1 MCGIFAYNGN
11 KQNAAQLTLKALKLL
26 EYRGYDSW
34 GIAIESKVEGQKSKV
49 IVEKHVGKIG
59 EATTTLP
66 ASSLAIG
73 HTRWAT
79 HGGVTDA
86 NAHPHL
92 NTDKTIAVVHN
103 GIVEN
108 HLEIRNTLNGVS
120 YSSETD
126 TEVISHL
133 IDMKIKGGMTFKNA
147 VITSF
152 KDLVG
157 SNAIVVMSTQT
168 HEIVACRDGSPL
180 VIGVSPDES
189 VLASDVTALL
199 PYTKEVYFL
208 QDREAVVL
216 DNGKIEIIDI
226 DSEKQKKFQL
236 EHIDWSAETAQ
247 KNGFPHYMLKEIVE
261 QKDTIPK
268 ALNLNDEQIQKLV
281 PLIKNAKSIYITGC
295 GTAYHCALLSTYIF
309 AHVGIDVKSVAANE
323 LMPFTQLFNTSTV
336 VIAISQSGETADTLI
351 GVKAAKAKGSRIV
364 AVVNAR
370 GSTLERISDITLSV
384 GSGPEIAVVSTKAFT
399 AQVATMYKLARQIS
413 NFKDTKVD
421 QIPNNVQDS
430 SINTQLDSWLTTK
443 TLDSIQSIAVGLID
457 SQDIYVIGKYDNF
470 PIAMETALKI
480 KEASY
485 IHAEGFMAG
494 ELKHGVIALIQKGTP
509 CIVLASE
516 DETKS
521 EVLSSATELKTR
533 GARIIGIS
541 PKSATEYDVHIPT
554 PDLGPL
560 TPLANAIAGQIL
572 GYYLSVGRLCDPD
585 KPRNLAKSVTVK

>member
-34 GIAIESKVEGQKSKV
+34 GIAIESKVEGQKSNV
-49 IVEKHVGKIG
+49 MVEKHVGKIG

-66 ASSLAIG
+66 GTSLAIG

-108 HLEIRNTLNGVS
+108 HLEIRKMLNGVS
-120 YSSETD
+120 FASETD

-133 IDMKIKGGMTFKNA
+133 IDMKVNSGMSFKNA

-226 DSEKQKKFQL
+226 DSEKQKSFQL

-268 ALNLNDEQIQKLV
+268 AMNLNDEQIQKLV
-281 PLIKNAKSIYITGC
+281 PLIRDAKSIYITGC
-295 GTAYHCALLSTYIF
+295 GTAYHCALISTYIF
-309 AHVGIDVKSVAANE
+309 AHVGIDVKAVAANE
-323 LMPFTQLFNTSTV
+323 LMPFTQLFSTSTV

-399 AQVATMYKLARQIS
+399 AQVATMHKLATACHPDQSNNSDEGSIS
-413 NFKDTKVD
+413 
-421 QIPNNVQDS
+421 
-430 SINTQLDSWLTTK
+430 TQLEAWLTPK
-443 TLDSIQSIAVGLID
+443 TLESIRDIAVGLID

-541 PKSATEYDVHIPT
+541 PKNAAEYDVHIPT

>member
-34 GIAIESKVEGQKSKV
+34 GIAIESKVEGQKSQV

-59 EATTTLP
+59 DATTSLP
-66 ASSLAIG
+66 DSSLAIG

-108 HLEIRNTLNGVS
+108 HLEIRKTLKDVS
-120 YSSETD
+120 FVSETD

-133 IDMKIKGGMTFKNA
+133 IDMKIKSGMSFKNA

-226 DSEKQKKFQL
+226 DSEKQKSFQL

-281 PLIKNAKSIYITGC
+281 PLIKDAKSIYITGC
-295 GTAYHCALLSTYIF
+295 GTAYHCALISTYIF
-309 AHVGIDVKSVAANE
+309 AHVGIDVKAVAANE
-323 LMPFTQLFNTSTV
+323 LMPFTQLFNASTV

-399 AQVATMYKLARQIS
+399 AQVATMYKLAAACHPSQSNRSEEGSIS
-413 NFKDTKVD
+413 
-421 QIPNNVQDS
+421 
-430 SINTQLDSWLTTK
+430 TQLESWLTTK
-443 TLDSIQSIAVGLID
+443 TLDSIQGIAVGLID

-470 PIAMETALKI
+470 PIAMETALKV

-516 DETKS
+516 DETKN

-541 PKSATEYDVHIPT
+541 PKNAAEYDVHIPT

>member
-34 GIAIESKVEGQKSKV
+34 GIAIESKVEGQKSNV
-49 IVEKHVGKIG
+49 MVEKHVGKIG

-66 ASSLAIG
+66 GTSLAIG

-108 HLEIRNTLNGVS
+108 HLEIRKMLNGVS
-120 YSSETD
+120 FASETD

-133 IDMKIKGGMTFKNA
+133 IDMKVNSGMSFKNA

-180 VIGVSPDES
+180 VIGVSPEES

-226 DSEKQKKFQL
+226 DSEKQKTFKL

-281 PLIKNAKSIYITGC
+281 PLIKDAKSIYITGC
-295 GTAYHCALLSTYIF
+295 GTAYHCALISTYLF
-309 AHVGIDVKSVAANE
+309 AHVGIDVKAVAANE
-323 LMPFTQLFNTSTV
+323 LMPFTQLFSTSTV

-351 GVKAAKAKGSRIV
+351 SVKAAKARGAHIV

-370 GSTLERISDITLSV
+370 GSTLERVANTTLSV
-384 GSGPEIAVVSTKAFT
+384 GTGPEIAVASTKAFT
-399 AQVATMYKLARQIS
+399 AQVATMYKIAHSCHPEQDIRRDNELIS
-413 NFKDTKVD
+413 SLLT
-421 QIPNNVQDS
+421 
-430 SINTQLDSWLTTK
+430 SWLTSE
-443 TLDSIQSIAVGLID
+443 TLESIQTIAADLID
-457 SQDIYVIGKYDNF
+457 STDMYVIGKYGNF

-480 KEASY
+480 KEISY

-494 ELKHGVIALIQKGTP
+494 ELKHGPIALIQKGTP
-509 CIVLASE
+509 CVLLASE

-521 EVLSSATELKTR
+521 AVLSSAIELKTR

-541 PKSATEYDVHIPT
+541 PQSATEYDVHIPT

>member
-1 MCGIFAYNGN
+1 M
-11 KQNAAQLTLKALKLL
+11 
-26 EYRGYDSW
+26 
-34 GIAIESKVEGQKSKV
+34 KS
-49 IVEKHVGKIG
+49 
-59 EATTTLP
+59 
-66 ASSLAIG
+66 
-73 HTRWAT
+73 
-79 HGGVTDA
+79 
-86 NAHPHL
+86 
-92 NTDKTIAVVHN
+92 
-103 GIVEN
+103 
-108 HLEIRNTLNGVS
+108 
-120 YSSETD
+120 
-126 TEVISHL
+126 
-133 IDMKIKGGMTFKNA
+133 GMSFKNA

-157 SNAIVVMSTQT
+157 SNAIVVMSTQS

-180 VIGVSPDES
+180 VIGVSADES

-216 DNGKIEIIDI
+216 DNGKIEIYDI
-226 DSEKQKKFQL
+226 ESEKSKQFQL

-268 ALNLNDEQIQKLV
+268 ALNLNDEQIQKLIL
-281 PLIKNAKSIYITGC
+281 LIKEAKRIYITGC
-295 GTAYHCALLSTYIF
+295 GTAYYCALISTYIF
-309 AHVGIDVKSVAANE
+309 AHVGIDVKAVAANE
-323 LMPFTQLFNTSTV
+323 LLPFTQLFDTSTII
-336 VIAISQSGETADTLI
+336 IAISQSGETADTLI

-364 AVVNAR
+364 SVVNAR

-399 AQVATMYKLARQIS
+399 AQVATMYKLAQACHSEQGDGR
-413 NFKDTKVD
+413 DE
-421 QIPNNVQDS
+421 S
-430 SINTQLDSWLTTK
+430 SISTQLESWLTPK
-443 TLDSIQSIAVGLID
+443 TLESIRDIAVGFID

-516 DETKS
+516 DQTKS

-541 PKSATEYDVHIPT
+541 PKSAAEYDVHIPT

-560 TPLANAIAGQIL
+560 TPLANVIAGQIL